1 MSRRHRSDW
10 SVAVLTV
17 LVVTATRV
25 AAAVGTVP
33 AAAGRSCDGAP
44 ADWAESCIAGDLL
57 FLEHDCALCVLPANR
72 RPEIGNGYLAIQVA
86 SQTPTPL
93 PPKMPTSPSGPLY
106 LAGVF
111 NGCGAKSCKMNPS
124 QRAAIS
130 PPLPMHVLG
139 HEMTAMAALD
149 LVGATYTRRYKG
161 DLFDA
166 QLRMYAHRSR
176 RNLLITEVTATRGNG
191 TSTVSLG
198 GSFGAHPSGESF
210 TWEVSTHPC
219 VTGEC
224 IVWSGTTKEAEI
236 GIGKPVMVAV
246 VFDNNSSGLV
256 QLQTNESK
264 ALVAAMCTSLDSAN
278 PVAAAVAEYND
289 AKSITATKLYEEHA
303 AAWALLW
310 ESGFEVTGRPDVA
323 AVVNSSL
330 YYIMSSVRE
339 DTVHSLSPGGLASN
353 GYNGH
358 TFWDCKQ
365 PILASMTAR
374 D

>member
-1 MSRRHRSDW
+1 M
-10 SVAVLTV
+10 AVLTV
-17 LVVTATRV
+17 LVLVATR
-25 AAAVGTVP
+25 AAAAGTVP
-33 AAAGRSCDGAP
+33 AAAGRSCNGAP
-44 ADWAESCIAGDLL
+44 ADWAESCAAGDLL

-72 RPEIGNGYLAIQVA
+72 RPEIGNGYMAIQVA
-86 SQTPTPL
+86 SPTPL

-130 PPLPMHVLG
+130 PPLPMHVLD
-139 HEMTAMAALD
+139 HKMTAMAALD

-161 DLFDA
+161 DAFDA

-176 RNLLITEVTATRGNG
+176 RNLLITEVTATRGEG
-191 TSTVSLG
+191 TSSLSLG
-198 GSFGAHPSGESF
+198 GSFGAHPSGDSF
-210 TWEVSTHPC
+210 TWEVSRRPC

-224 IVWSGTTKEAEI
+224 TVWSGTTKEAEI
-236 GIGKPVMVAV
+236 GIGKLVTVAV
-246 VFDNNSSGLV
+246 VFDSNSSGFV
-256 QLQTNESK
+256 QLLTNESK

-278 PVAAAVAEYND
+278 PVATAVAEYN
-289 AKSITATKLYEEHA
+289 AATSITATKLYEEHA
-303 AAWALLW
+303 AAWAALW

-358 TFWDCKQ
+358 TFWDCKHRNLSTV
-365 PILASMTAR
+365 PAG